1 MRRAVLLCVLL
12 AGGVAVAGCASES
25 GDAEAAGAGDVAL
38 VDVASGVALVDD
50 LATVEEETVV
60 LNFWATWCPPCVA
73 EFPMLVDYDA
83 ATDSVAVRFV
93 SLDAARDR
101 EAVVAFVQNHG
112 VTDPTYLYTGD
123 GDLPSELN
131 PLYPGGAIPVTM
143 VLDGEG
149 TVEYTHVGAI
159 SREELERIVARAVAD
174 RS

>member
-1 MRRAVLLCVLL
+1 MA
-12 AGGVAVAGCASES
+12 
-25 GDAEAAGAGDVAL
+25 
-38 VDVASGVALVDD
+38 D
-50 LATVEEETVV
+50 LAAVDTPTVV

-73 EFPMLVDYDA
+73 EFPMMVDYDA

-101 EAVVAFVQNHG
+101 DAVVAFVANHG

-149 TVEYTHVGAI
+149 TVEYTHVGGI
-159 SREELERIVARAVAD
+159 SREELEEIVARAVAE

>member
-1 MRRAVLLCVLL
+1 MRRAVLLCFLV
-12 AGGVAVAGCASES
+12 AGGLAVSGCASES
-25 GDAEAAGAGDVAL
+25 GDASAASADVSL
-38 VDVASGVALVDD
+38 VDVDSGEALVAD
-50 LATVEEETVV
+50 LATAGEETVV

-112 VTDPTYLYTGD
+112 VTAPTYLYTGD

-149 TVEYTHVGAI
+149 MVEYTHVGAI
-159 SREELERIVARAVAD
+159 SREELEGIVARAVAD

>member
-1 MRRAVLLCVLL
+1 MRRTVLFCFLV
-12 AGGVAVAGCASES
+12 AGGVVAAGCGSES
-25 GDAEAAGAGDVAL
+25 GDATAATAGVSVIDVPSGEALVADLAAAG
-38 VDVASGVALVDD
+38 
-50 LATVEEETVV
+50 EETVV

-83 ATDSVAVRFV
+83 ETDSVAVRFV

-101 EAVVAFVQNHG
+101 DAVVAFVENHG
-112 VTDPTYLYTGD
+112 VTAPTYLYTGD

-149 TVEYTHVGAI
+149 MVEYTHVGAI
-159 SREELERIVARAVAD
+159 SREELEGIVARAVAE

>member
-1 MRRAVLLCVLL
+1 MLRLVLTLFV
-12 AGGVAVAGCASES
+12 AGGLAGCASNAD
-25 GDAEAAGAGDVAL
+25 GAAEAAAAGEATLIDVPTGEAL
-38 VDVASGVALVDD
+38 VAD
-50 LATVEEETVV
+50 LAVVDAPTVV

-83 ATDSVAVRFV
+83 ETDSVAVRFV

-101 EAVVAFVQNHG
+101 DAVVAFVANHG
-112 VTDPTYLYTGD
+112 VADPTYLYTGD

-143 VLDGEG
+143 VLDSEG
-149 TVEYTHVGAI
+149 TVEYTHVGGI
-159 SREELERIVARAVAD
+159 SREELEGIVARAVAE